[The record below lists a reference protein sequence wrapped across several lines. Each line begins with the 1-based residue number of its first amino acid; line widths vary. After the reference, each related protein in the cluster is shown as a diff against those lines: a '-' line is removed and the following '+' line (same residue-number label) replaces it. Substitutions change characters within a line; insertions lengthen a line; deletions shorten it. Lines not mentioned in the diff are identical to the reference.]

1 MNKEEFIK
9 LCGSGLDIEIN
20 EEIYSKLKKY
30 HEMLV
35 EWNKKF
41 NMTTI
46 LEENEVLLKHFYDSL
61 CLKKAIDL
69 NKQSLCDVGTGA
81 GFPGLVLK
89 IVFSDLNITLVESN
103 GKKCTFLKEV
113 IKELKLNN
121 IEVINEIAEDY
132 ALKNIEKFD
141 IVTMRAVSDLRII
154 AELGLP
160 MLKIGGIFSP
170 LKAHIGNEI
179 VKSQNIIKIL
189 GGKLEKV
196 INYELPI
203 ENSTRTIPI
212 IIKEKSSEE
221 GFPRNYSRIV
231 KQPI

>member
-9 LCGSGLDIEIN
+9 FCKSDLGIEIT
-20 EEIYSKLKKY
+20 EKIYSKLKKY

-35 EWNKKF
+35 EWNQKF

-46 LEENEVLLKHFYDSL
+46 LEEQEVLLKHFYDSL

-69 NKQSLCDVGTGA
+69 NTQSLCDVGTGA
-81 GFPGLVLK
+81 GFPGMVLK
-89 IVFSDLNITLVESN
+89 IVFSDLKITLVESN

-113 IKELKLNN
+113 IKELELND
-121 IEVINEIAEDY
+121 IEVINARAEDY

-179 VKSQNIIKIL
+179 EKSQNIIKIL

-203 ENSTRTIPI
+203 EKSTRTIPI
-212 IIKEKSSEE
+212 ITKEKSSKD

>member
-121 IEVINEIAEDY
+121 IEVINERAEDY

>member
-1 MNKEEFIK
+1 MNKEEFIRICK
-9 LCGSGLDIEIN
+9 SELNIEIS
-20 EEIYSKLKKY
+20 EEVFTKLKKY

-35 EWNKKF
+35 LWNQKF

-46 LEENEVLLKHFYDSL
+46 LEEKEVLLKHFYDSL
-61 CLKKAIDL
+61 CLVKAVEL
-69 NKQSLCDVGTGA
+69 NDHTLCDVGTGA

-89 IVFSDLNITLVESN
+89 IIFDNLKITLVESN
-103 GKKCTFLKEV
+103 GKKCNFLKEV
-113 IKELKLNN
+113 IKELDLKN
-121 IEVINEIAEDY
+121 IEVINQRAEEY
-132 ALKNIEKFD
+132 AIKNIEKFD

-160 MLKIGGIFSP
+160 MLKIDGIFCP

-179 VKSQNIIKIL
+179 EKSQNIINLL
-189 GGKLEKV
+189 GGKLESI

-212 IIKEKSSEE
+212 IKKEKSSKE

-231 KQPI
+231 KQPL